1 MVADICH
8 AAEAHIY
15 SVPHKS
21 KHVDSPNSTESGWLQ
36 DEATTA
42 DTPQP
47 SSTQSSGQISAST
60 TSLSSLASFDSSSLG
75 SKAAPRKPPRKY
87 HYTDVRQMNGPVAST
102 SSASS
107 TLLRQPIR
115 VAQPPPPTT
124 QPKSEYAVFNR
135 QPHQKPPS
143 MAAGPSSSSMT
154 TTFPANEGSS
164 TAFPHY
170 GSVPVLHQNPPR
182 SMHYA
187 ATLGP
192 SCASSSAMLMPGQ
205 QQRRRESIDVI
216 SATGTWNSQ
225 QSYNSILEAAVMQQR
240 QIEANVC
247 ELEERRRL
255 ISTALGPPSPSKT
268 DRNQQVGEQISALQS
283 RIALDE
289 REMSKLSAVQREARQ
304 LAHHNQMQRQELA
317 ALENTYAQDDNQLRK
332 AVDKV
337 DVLRKQLDLLYQRRA
352 SAASAAIAQQRK
364 INGNL
369 SNFGGTGSTSHVAG
383 NVGARGNQSLSKSLP
398 QQNQVRPQA
407 SIVPFQFHN
416 VPMDAAFRD
425 DDVKKAAPP
434 SYDQVDSSYSVGRA
448 HIAPHQHK
456 KTVRAPPPPPFT
468 NTSGY
473 ELSTFGK
480 DPKRNASMH
489 VQPSSTILE
498 EQRLALGKMDQLSLR
513 SDSVTAVKRRSWAQT
528 DPSTPE
534 TENIW
539 RYLVEEQKKGRTHIS
554 FADIIAAKKPSNSGA
569 SASAT
574 IRSGNH
580 STDKL
585 RYRQSAT
592 ATASVVLPS
601 SQSAH
606 QKPRP
611 KPIIEGSSENYIEN
625 STSPYADT
633 SISRATTVASSNVLS
648 HQNDSS
654 KISDYQAASIQTQS
668 EDSNKRRPKHMHND
682 DSSDPVEKNQSD
694 QDEIV
699 IQRKHPELV
708 ENEPTND
715 QCSTEQK
722 LAPKATL
729 DDLEDDDDLETLK
742 EDNPADRKL
751 SEISKTDI
759 GEIERKGEASS
770 PEEGESLP
778 EPDEQLLDDMMI
790 MEADEEIDMEEP
802 AQFMMVGDGRAQNEE
817 ASSTTTDEAS
827 TISGDEPTFDEVSLK
842 SPMGVKSILKMP
854 GNKKHNRKVVF
865 DQTFL
870 FLDVAYEGDYDML
883 VQLASQIPNI
893 SMASSEGITA
903 LHNAICSGSHDIVR
917 FLIDNHADV
926 NALDSDGWS
935 PLHCAA
941 SCNNLVMLK
950 MLVENGACVYATTLS
965 KSDTASSLFDE
976 SHEYEASMQ
985 YMELVERCMGV
996 VNDAKVYAA
1005 YSYEAENDDE
1015 LSFEEGDELRV
1026 LRRNDLEDE
1035 DNVEDAHWWLCEHT
1049 STEDKQ
1055 GLVPR
1060 NYLGLYPIWKHRQRH
1075 NFQDFDLPQPVM
1087 AASNGGAEGE
1097 SQWITRNGAGSFEMT
1112 QTNSNNSSM
1121 ARELSTY
1128 A

>member
-8 AAEAHIY
+8 AAETHIY

-75 SKAAPRKPPRKY
+75 SKAPPRKPPRKY

-124 QPKSEYAVFNR
+124 QPKSDYAVFNR
-135 QPHQKPPS
+135 QPHQNPSS

-154 TTFPANEGSS
+154 TTFPANEGSTTS
-164 TAFPHY
+164 FPHY

-192 SCASSSAMLMPGQ
+192 SCASSSAILMPGQ
-205 QQRRRESIDVI
+205 QQRRRESIDAI

-225 QSYNSILEAAVMQQR
+225 HSYNSLLEAAVMQQR
-240 QIEANVC
+240 QIEANAC

-255 ISTALGPPSPSKT
+255 ISSALGPSSPSKP
-268 DRNQQVGEQISALQS
+268 DRNQQVGEQICALQS

-317 ALENTYAQDDNQLRK
+317 ALENTYTQDDNQLRK

-369 SNFGGTGSTSHVAG
+369 ANFGGTGSTSHLAG
-383 NVGARGNQSLSKSLP
+383 NVGVRGNQSSSKGVP
-398 QQNQVRPQA
+398 QQNQARPQA

-416 VPMDAAFRD
+416 VPIDTAFRD
-425 DDVKKAAPP
+425 DDIKKVAPP
-434 SYDQVDSSYSVGRA
+434 SYDQVDAAYSVGKQSHFQS

-456 KTVRAPPPPPFT
+456 KTVRAPPPPHFT
-468 NTSGY
+468 NISGY

-480 DPKRNASMH
+480 DPRRNAAMH
-489 VQPSSTILE
+489 VQPSSTIPE
-498 EQRLALGKMDQLSLR
+498 DQRLALGKMDQLSLR

-580 STDKL
+580 SADKL
-585 RYRQSAT
+585 RYRQSV
-592 ATASVVLPS
+592 TASVVLPS

-611 KPIIEGSSENYIEN
+611 KPIIEGSSTENYIES

-633 SISRATTVASSNVLS
+633 SISTNTKVASPSIVS
-648 HQNDSS
+648 HQNDSP
-654 KISDYQAASIQTQS
+654 KTSDYQAASIQTQN
-668 EDSNKRRPKHMHND
+668 EDSNQRRPKHMHND
-682 DSSDPVEKNQSD
+682 DSSCPVEKNRSD

-699 IQRKHPELV
+699 TQRKHPEIG
-708 ENEPTND
+708 EIEPTND
-715 QCSTEQK
+715 QCSPEQK
-722 LAPKATL
+722 IAPKATL

-742 EDNPADRKL
+742 EDNPADRTL
-751 SEISKTDI
+751 SEISKNNI
-759 GEIERKGEASS
+759 GEIEKGEASCL
-770 PEEGESLP
+770 EEGESIP
-778 EPDEQLLDDMMI
+778 EPDEQLLDDMN

-802 AQFMMVGDGRAQNEE
+802 AQFMMVGDSRAQNEE

-854 GNKKHNRKVVF
+854 GNKKHSRKVVF

-883 VQLASQIPNI
+883 V
-893 SMASSEGITA
+893 
-903 LHNAICSGSHDIVR
+903 HHDIVR

-1026 LRRNDLEDE
+1026 LRRSDLEDE
-1035 DNVEDAHWWLCEHT
+1035 DSVEDAHWWLCEHT
-1049 STEDKQ
+1049 STQDKQ

-1087 AASNGGAEGE
+1087 VTTNDGAEGE

-1112 QTNSNNSSM
+1112 QANNNNSSM
-1121 ARELSTY
+1121 SRELSTY